1 MNALRHSCI
10 GVPPLATPARENMG
24 TSRRAGGRDCSRRP
38 SRCCSRRPSRC
49 CSRRPS
55 RCCSGPRAL
64 LESPSPSSGGT
75 IVGVRLARREQRAS
89 IPRPVPFKGS
99 APRIRI
105 TTRFADGIGG
115 APAGLP
121 DKIRTGLSTATV
133 VPPANFLV
141 PRECAATCTSCR
153 ALTIAK
159 VGFKLVRFDDVV
171 EQVLASEKVVTGQ
184 YDRGERCKQ
193 QDVVHCRHRNRAGS
207 VAPKLKGWTMLTRSA
222 GWNSST

>member
-1 MNALRHSCI
+1 MEI
-10 GVPPLATPARENMG
+10 VPTGKSVPVWGGPVFYIAAWSHERPPSDVHMG
-24 TSRRAGGRDCSRRP
+24 DAACSR
-38 SRCCSRRPSRC
+38 CSPHCVLALALGDRRVTGARVRTSVRTGLPYVEAGNSW
-49 CSRRPS
+49 RRW
-55 RCCSGPRAL
+55 RRGPRAL

-105 TTRFADGIGG
+105 ATRFADGIGS
-115 APAGLP
+115 APAGLT
-121 DKIRTGLSTATV
+121 DIIRTGLSTATV

-159 VGFKLVRFDDVV
+159 VGFKLVRFDVVGFDDVGIEGCFV
-171 EQVLASEKVVTGQ
+171 
-184 YDRGERCKQ
+184 
-193 QDVVHCRHRNRAGS
+193 
-207 VAPKLKGWTMLTRSA
+207 
-222 GWNSST
+222 